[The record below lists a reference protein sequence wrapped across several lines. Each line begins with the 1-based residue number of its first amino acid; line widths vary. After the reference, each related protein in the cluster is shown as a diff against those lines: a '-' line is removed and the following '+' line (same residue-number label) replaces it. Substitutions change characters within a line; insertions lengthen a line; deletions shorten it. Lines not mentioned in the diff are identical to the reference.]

1 MVLAKITQM
10 TERNPAAIEQEEK
23 NNSCNQ
29 IQLNV
34 MMKAV
39 VLANNNVIELLLDSW
54 KRNIRF
60 SIWCFTD
67 CWDG

>member
-10 TERNPAAIEQEEK
+10 TERNPAAIEQKEK

-34 MMKAV
+34 MMRTV
-39 VLANNNVIELLLDSW
+39 VLANNNVIELLLDS
-54 KRNIRF
+54 
-60 SIWCFTD
+60 
-67 CWDG
+67 